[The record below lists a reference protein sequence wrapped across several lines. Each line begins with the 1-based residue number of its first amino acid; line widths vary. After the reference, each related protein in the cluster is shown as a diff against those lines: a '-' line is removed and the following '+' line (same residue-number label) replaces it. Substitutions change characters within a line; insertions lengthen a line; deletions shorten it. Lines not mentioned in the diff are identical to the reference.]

1 MKVENVGV
9 IGAGQMGAGIAQV
22 CASIGKKVILCD
34 IKKAHCVKKGARFWS
49 PPLSSTYFI
58 YQNFHG

>member
-9 IGAGQMGAGIAQV
+9 IGAGLMGAGIAQV

-34 IKKAHCVKKGARFWS
+34 IKEEFVENGMQAIEKKVM
-49 PPLSSTYFI
+49 I
-58 YQNFHG
+58 